1 VKIQG
6 ERIETDHIQAQIA
19 RLNSLV
25 LRCFWRIS
33 TKQIS
38 DSSVF
43 LDRPN
48 VIDDEMFRLSVD
60 ALGSEQAAS
69 FAIKELLPILAT
81 GEIKEASQI
90 IIENFEKFKKEKKY

>member
-1 VKIQG
+1 M
-6 ERIETDHIQAQIA
+6 
-19 RLNSLV
+19 
-25 LRCFWRIS
+25 
-33 TKQIS
+33 S

-69 FAIKELLPILAT
+69 FAIKELLPVLAS

-90 IIENFEKFKKEKKY
+90 IVESFEKFKKEKKK